1 MTEPLPAAPPA
12 PVTVV
17 AVNAKTRMRIVT
29 GVLVVLFL
37 VVVLASALGGR

>member
-1 MTEPLPAAPPA
+1 MTKPLRTRA
-12 PVTVV
+12 TVV
-17 AVNAKTRMRIVT
+17 GMNAKTRMRIVT